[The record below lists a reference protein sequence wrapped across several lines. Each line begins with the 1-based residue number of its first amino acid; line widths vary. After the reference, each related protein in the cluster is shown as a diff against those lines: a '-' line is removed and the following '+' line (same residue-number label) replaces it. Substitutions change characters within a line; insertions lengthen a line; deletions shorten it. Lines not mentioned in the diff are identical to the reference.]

1 MNIFY
6 PLPLHQM
13 NKETIEEILN
23 KRDKIYDTRCGMAR
37 QRNFNKPETFNIIE
51 SIYNDLHL
59 LKEEEPKKK
68 IELLHDMMIKY
79 WDENITH
86 QEPNRPVII
95 ENINRIETFINN
107 L

>member
-68 IELLHDMMIKY
+68 IELLEKV
-79 WDENITH
+79 DEKTRSYFKLNN
-86 QEPNRPVII
+86 PDKII
-95 ENINRIETFINN
+95 IRDKINEIISFLNQ